1 MLAEVTGR
9 IGSEVEQG
17 PSGWLNYLFNALHC
31 MIPKAPGCCFLLFGC
46 FSLLAKK
53 KAMVARL
60 RFFLFSAH
68 DETRYKTMRDWLRIV
83 SI

>member
-53 KAMVARL
+53 RQWWL
-60 RFFLFSAH
+60 GFGFSFLVLMMRH
-68 DETRYKTMRDWLRIV
+68 DIKQ
-83 SI
+83 